1 MDQLLEAAGNDDI
14 GIAYIY
20 CDYAN
25 QNDQTTEMIIAS
37 FAKQLSI
44 RKSSICGQIQ
54 KLYKEC
60 HDGMIRPDLVR
71 LTETLRN
78 LCKEFKQVFFV
89 LDALDECVEK
99 VRKPLLDQLEKVDR
113 PIVRLFLTSRPH
125 LLDMDERCGKYPQIL
140 ITAKSQDIRQFL
152 QKKIEEDALLSRRMR
167 NKESLKDE
175 VIDTITSKAM
185 DM

>member
-1 MDQLLEAAGNDDI
+1 MDKLLEATVNDDI

-20 CDYAN
+20 CDYADR
-25 QNDQTTEMIIAS
+25 NDQTTEMIIAS

-44 RKSSICGQIQ
+44 RKSSISGQIQ

-60 HDGMIRPDLVR
+60 HHGRIRPDLVR

-89 LDALDECVEK
+89 LDALDECVDK
-99 VRKPLLDQLEKVDR
+99 VRNSLLDQLEKVDH
-113 PIVRLFLTSRPH
+113 PMVRLFLTSRPH
-125 LLDMDERCGKYPQIL
+125 LLDMDERYRKYPQIP

-152 QKKIEEDALLSRRMR
+152 LKKIEEDALLSRKMG
-167 NKESLKDE
+167 NKESFKDE

-185 DM
+185 EM